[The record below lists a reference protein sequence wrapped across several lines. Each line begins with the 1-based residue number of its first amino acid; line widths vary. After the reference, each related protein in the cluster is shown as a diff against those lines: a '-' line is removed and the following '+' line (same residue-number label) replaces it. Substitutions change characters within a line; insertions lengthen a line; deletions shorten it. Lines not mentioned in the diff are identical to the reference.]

1 MLADTHGNVSP
12 PLRARLLRPAAP
24 AEARGGAGPE
34 PRRAIREGLC
44 DAALALA
51 REVGYV
57 NAGTAEFLVDPVG
70 GTFYFLE
77 MNARIQVEH
86 GVTELLC
93 GVDLVC
99 EQLRVAAGLPLS
111 VVAGGRASPA
121 AAPSS
126 CASTPRTPSRTFMPS
141 PGRDHPAGTRRRG
154 PGVRV
159 DAGVEAGRRVVPFY
173 DSMVAK
179 VMVWGTDREQA
190 LARARR
196 ALDELTVE
204 GIKTTRDLQRSLLDW
219 DEFTEGRA
227 TTESLE
233 SYLGAA
239 A

>member
-1 MLADTHGNVSP
+1 
-12 PLRARLLRPAAP
+12 
-24 AEARGGAGPE
+24 
-34 PRRAIREGLC
+34 
-44 DAALALA
+44 
-51 REVGYV
+51 
-57 NAGTAEFLVDPVG
+57 
-70 GTFYFLE
+70 

-86 GVTELLC
+86 GVTEMLC

-111 VVAGGRASPA
+111 VAQEDVVARG
-121 AAPSS
+121 
-126 CASTPRTPSRTFMPS
+126 CAIELRINAEDPEQKFMPS
-141 PGRDHPAGTRRRG
+141 PGEITGWHAPSG

-159 DAGVEAGRRVVPFY
+159 DAGVETGRKVVPYY

-179 VMVWGTDREQA
+179 VMVWGADREQA

-219 DEFTEGRA
+219 DEFVEGRA

>member
-1 MLADTHGNVSP
+1 MEGPAD
-12 PLRARLLRPAAP
+12 
-24 AEARGGAGPE
+24 
-34 PRRAIREGLC
+34 
-44 DAALALA
+44 
-51 REVGYV
+51 
-57 NAGTAEFLVDPVG
+57 
-70 GTFYFLE
+70 
-77 MNARIQVEH
+77 
-86 GVTELLC
+86 
-93 GVDLVC
+93 
-99 EQLRVAAGLPLS
+99 
-111 VVAGGRASPA
+111 
-121 AAPSS
+121 
-126 CASTPRTPSRTFMPS
+126 
-141 PGRDHPAGTRRRG
+141 
-154 PGVRV
+154 RV
-159 DAGVEAGRRVVPFY
+159 DAGVEAGRKVVPFY